1 MMNIR
6 KNKGFTL
13 VELLVVL
20 AIIGLLAGL
29 VGPRVLNQLGG
40 AKSKTAKVQIRD
52 FEQALEVYMLDTGK
66 FPTSEQ
72 GLEALVRNPG
82 SVTGWNGP
90 YLRKSEIPQ
99 DPWNNNYQ
107 YRYPGDNAEF
117 DLSSLGA
124 DGKPGGEG
132 DNQDLGNWQL

>member
-1 MMNIR
+1 MNIR

>member
-1 MMNIR
+1 MNNR
-6 KNKGFTL
+6 NQRGFTL

-52 FEQALEVYMLDTGK
+52 FESALEIYSLDTGH

-72 GLEALVRNPG
+72 GLEALVTNPG
-82 SVTGWNGP
+82 NVTGWNGP
-90 YLRKSEIPQ
+90 YLKRNDLPQ
-99 DPWNNNYQ
+99 DPWNNNYH
-107 YRYPGDNAEF
+107 YRFPGEKAEF
-117 DLSSLGA
+117 DIYSFGA
-124 DGKPGGEG
+124 DGKAGGEG
-132 DNQDLGNWQL
+132 DNKDIGNWQL